1 MDKITSQTINFL
13 RFPLIIC
20 VVSIHTVFIVPGNLR
35 GYEVF
40 KYILGCFTGL
50 AVPMFFIISSF
61 LFFYDMKEFDTQ
73 KWCVKLKKRI
83 RTLLMP
89 YLFWNLCYLLF
100 MLIVQLSFPN
110 IT

>member
-50 AVPMFFIISSF
+50 AVPIF
-61 LFFYDMKEFDTQ
+61 
-73 KWCVKLKKRI
+73 
-83 RTLLMP
+83 
-89 YLFWNLCYLLF
+89 LLF
-100 MLIVQLSFPN
+100 RPFCSFM
-110 IT
+110 I